1 MKFTN
6 KQIATTKNEVLKTIL
21 VNMKPQIQKSIDL
34 AIMQEQK
41 ATKRDVTEF
50 GIECLES
57 ALLFDLYKNVVSY
70 TRNDD
75 KIKSFS
81 SGISIK
87 GNFELYGVVV
97 RDGQEYSFRTEA
109 IIANGMINIA
119 HYRYIT
125 KTNLPNARNT
135 QEADNMKAIIKNNNK
150 QNRMIQEIERLEKIK
165 SNSILDVER
174 MSNFSREDWVNQ
186 LDDKLMT
193 SNWDSFTQNQKD
205 NGYHWSNEAMYN
217 VWLNKVNEETIE
229 NQMQRLDWALERVER
244 LDVSIIKEN
253 KKLDKFL
260 ATK

>member
-6 KQIATTKNEVLKTIL
+6 KQIATTKNNPLRVIL
-21 VNMKPQIQKSIDL
+21 TNMKPQIAKSIEL

-50 GIECLES
+50 GIECIES
-57 ALLFDLYKNVVSY
+57 SLLFDLYKNVVSY

-97 RDGQEYSFRTEA
+97 RDGQEYKFSTEA
-109 IIANGMINIA
+109 IIANGMINRA

-150 QNRMIQEIERLEKIK
+150 QQRMLDEITRLETLKTITTL
-165 SNSILDVER
+165 SVER
-174 MSNFSREDWVNQ
+174 MTKFTREDWINQ
-186 LDDKLMT
+186 MDDKLLT
-193 SNWDSFTQNQKD
+193 NNWDSFSKEDQE
-205 NGYHWSNEAMYN
+205 NGYHWSTKEEYNKFLNEANERAIERQMDR
-217 VWLNKVNEETIE
+217 LNWAISRIK
-229 NQMQRLDWALERVER
+229 RLD
-244 LDVSIIKEN
+244 DSIVKEN
-253 KKLDKFL
+253 KKLEKFL

>member
-1 MKFTN
+1 MKFTD
-6 KQIATTKNEVLKTIL
+6 KQIATTKNEVLRTIL
-21 VNMKPQIQKSIDL
+21 KNMRPQIQKSIDL
-34 AIMQEQK
+34 AIIEEQRV
-41 ATKRDVTEF
+41 TKRDVTEF

-109 IIANGMINIA
+109 IIANGMINRA

-135 QEADNMKAIIKNNNK
+135 QEADNMKAIIKSNNK
-150 QNRMIQEIERLEKIK
+150 QQRMIQEIERVEKLK

-174 MSNFSREDWVNQ
+174 MSNFSREDWINQ

-193 SNWDSFTQNQKD
+193 SNWDSYTQDQKD
-205 NGYHWSNEAMYN
+205 NGYHWSNENEYN
-217 VWLNKVNEETIE
+217 VWLNEANERAIE
-229 NQMQRLDWALERVER
+229 REMDRLNWALSRVKR

-253 KKLDKFL
+253 KKLEKFL

>member
-1 MKFTN
+1 MKFTD
-6 KQIATTKNEVLKTIL
+6 KQIATTKNEVLRTIL
-21 VNMKPQIQKSIDL
+21 VNMKPQIQKSIEL
-34 AIMQEQK
+34 AIIQEQK
-41 ATKRDVTEF
+41 ATKRNVTEF

-97 RDGQEYSFRTEA
+97 RDNQEYRFSTEA
-109 IIANGMINIA
+109 IIANGMINRA

-135 QEADNMKAIIKNNNK
+135 EEADRMKSIIKSNNK
-150 QNRMIQEIERLEKIK
+150 QQRMIDEITRLEKIK

-174 MSNFSREDWVNQ
+174 MSNYTRQDWINQ
-186 LDDKLMT
+186 MDDKLMT
-193 SNWDSFTQNQKD
+193 NNWDSYSQDQKD
-205 NGYHWSNEAMYN
+205 NGYHWSNENEYN
-217 VWLNKVNEETIE
+217 VWLNKVNEEAIE
-229 NQMQRLDWALERVER
+229 RQMDRLDWALERVKR

-260 ATK
+260 AL

>member
-21 VNMKPQIQKSIDL
+21 VNMKPQIQKSIEL
-34 AIMQEQK
+34 AIIQEQK

-50 GIECLES
+50 GVECIES

-97 RDGQEYSFRTEA
+97 REGQEYSFRTEA
-109 IIANGMINIA
+109 IIANGMINRA

-135 QEADNMKAIIKNNNK
+135 QEADNMKAIIKSNNK
-150 QNRMIQEIERLEKIK
+150 QQRMIQEITRLEKIK
-165 SNSILDVER
+165 SDSVLKVETLTKFNR
-174 MSNFSREDWVNQ
+174 QDWINQ
-186 LDDKLMT
+186 LGDGLMT
-193 SNWDSFTQNQKD
+193 SNWDSYTQEQKD
-205 NGYHWSNEAMYN
+205 NGYHWSNENEYN
-217 VWLNKVNEETIE
+217 AWLNKVNEEAIE
-229 NQMQRLDWALERVER
+229 NQMQRLQWAISRVKR
-244 LDVSIIKEN
+244 LDASIVKEN